1 MIRTTTPSGDP
12 VWVAEAHAEVRDL
25 LQDERLGRSHPTPEK
40 AARLGE
46 SELFGGP
53 SGNFDTELADHARIR
68 ALLQPHFSP
77 KHMRAL
83 RPRVA
88 ALTTELL
95 DGFTPPTDLVA
106 ALAVPLPILVI
117 CELLGV
123 PYADRDQFRAW
134 SEDAGNT
141 VDRERSRAGLGALF
155 GYGRDLVARKRAEPA
170 DDVISRLAAT
180 DGVTDDEVAMLSMT
194 LLFAGHETTVAQ
206 IGTAALQLLSDPD
219 RWATLCADPDL
230 VPNAIEES
238 LRTPTREN
246 PEVSGLIRYAR
257 TDMRVG
263 AADVPAGD
271 LVVLDVAR
279 ANLDPTVFPDPDRFD
294 VTRSTNPHLSFGHG
308 IRYCLGAPLARIEL
322 DVVFTQLA
330 RRFPGLHLATDVG
343 DVPLRHDTL
352 TGGPAKLPVQ
362 W

>member
-12 VWVAEAHAEVRDL
+12 AWVADGHAEVRDL
-25 LQDERLGRSHPTPEK
+25 LQDERLGRSHPQPET

-46 SELFGGP
+46 SALFGGP
-53 SGNFDTELADHARIR
+53 SGNFDTELADHSRMR

-83 RPRVA
+83 RPRVQ

-95 DGFTPPTDLVA
+95 DNLTPPTDLVA
-106 ALAVPLPILVI
+106 GLAVPLPILVI

-141 VDRERSRAGLGALF
+141 VDRQRSEQGMGALF
-155 GYGRDLVARKRAEPA
+155 GYGHELVARKRAEPT
-170 DDVISRLAAT
+170 DDVISRLATT
-180 DGVTDDEVAMLSMT
+180 DGVSDDEVAMLSMA

-206 IGTAALQLLSDPD
+206 IGTAALQLLSDPEQ
-219 RWATLCADPDL
+219 WAKLCDDPSL

-238 LRTPTREN
+238 LRTPIRAN
-246 PEVSGLIRYAR
+246 PEISGLIRYTRA
-257 TDMRVG
+257 DMRVDN
-263 AADVPAGD
+263 ADVPAGD
-271 LVVLDVAR
+271 LVVLDVAK
-279 ANLDPTVFPDPDRFD
+279 ANVDPAVFPHADRFD
-294 VTRSTNPHLSFGHG
+294 VTRETNPHLSFGHG
-308 IRYCLGAPLARIEL
+308 IRYCLGAPLARVEL
-322 DVVFTQLA
+322 QEVFTQLVT
-330 RRFPGLHLATDVG
+330 RFSGMRLAVSPEEVIQKSGQLTAGLVT
-343 DVPLRHDTL
+343 
-352 TGGPAKLPVQ
+352 LPVT